1 MGKLLAKIKGPE
13 DLPSLTVAELVELAA
28 EIRKTIIDVVA
39 RNGGHLAP
47 NLGVVEL
54 TLALHSVLNSPRD
67 KIIWDVGHQCYV
79 HKLLTGRQEQFP
91 TLRTAGGLSGFPKP
105 EESPHDVVGTGHTST
120 SISSALGLALARDLK
135 GEDYTVCAV
144 IGDGALTGGLALEGL
159 NHAGHVGTDLL
170 VVLNDNEMS
179 ISPNVGALS
188 SYLSRLRADPAYGK
202 LKADVEY
209 ILRKIPAIGGQVVK
223 SVERVKDSL
232 KYLLVAGVVF
242 EELGFTY
249 LGPIDG
255 HNIPRLKQVLTSALK
270 VKGPVLVHVIT
281 TKGKGYPPAEAEPDR
296 FHGIG
301 PFDPATGKAKKKK
314 AHPSY
319 TEVFAETL
327 VKLAERDHRIV
338 GITAAMPMGTG
349 LDRLARQF
357 PNRCFDV
364 GIAEQHAVTL
374 AAGLATGGLKPV
386 VAIYSTFLQR
396 AYDQIVHDICL
407 ANLPVVFAID
417 RGGVV
422 GEDGPTHHGVFDLAY
437 LRSLPGMTLMA
448 PKDEAELQQM
458 LVTALGHRGP
468 IALRYPRGAGE
479 GARLWENPAPLPIGK
494 AEVVR
499 PGSDLTLLALGP
511 MVARALAAAEIL
523 ARDGIDA
530 AVVNARFV
538 KPLDEE
544 TILAYAQRTGKLVT
558 IEDHVCQG
566 GFGSAVLELL
576 AQKGVTGC
584 RVVMMGYGDQF
595 IEHGS
600 REYLLEKY
608 KLTAAGIVETVR
620 CEFDL
625 PARREPVGQGQGRGK
640 EHG

>member
-1 MGKLLAKIKGPE
+1 
-13 DLPSLTVAELVELAA
+13 
-28 EIRKTIIDVVA
+28 
-39 RNGGHLAP
+39 
-47 NLGVVEL
+47 
-54 TLALHSVLNSPRD
+54 
-67 KIIWDVGHQCYV
+67 
-79 HKLLTGRQEQFP
+79 
-91 TLRTAGGLSGFPKP
+91 
-105 EESPHDVVGTGHTST
+105 
-120 SISSALGLALARDLK
+120 
-135 GEDYTVCAV
+135 
-144 IGDGALTGGLALEGL
+144 
-159 NHAGHVGTDLL
+159 
-170 VVLNDNEMS
+170 
-179 ISPNVGALS
+179 
-188 SYLSRLRADPAYGK
+188 
-202 LKADVEY
+202 
-209 ILRKIPAIGGQVVK
+209 VVK

-407 ANLPVVFAID
+407 ANLPRYWNELPGSFFN
-417 RGGVV
+417 RHTV
-422 GEDGPTHHGVFDLAY
+422 GNPSVAS
-437 LRSLPGMTLMA
+437 RSLWTHGFRFYFTPLTGVLFTV
-448 PKDEAELQQM
+448 PSRYY
-458 LVTALGHRGP
+458 ALS
-468 IALRYPRGAGE
+468 
-479 GARLWENPAPLPIGK
+479 
-494 AEVVR
+494 V
-499 PGSDLTLLALGP
+499 S
-511 MVARALAAAEIL
+511 
-523 ARDGIDA
+523 
-530 AVVNARFV
+530 
-538 KPLDEE
+538 
-544 TILAYAQRTGKLVT
+544 
-558 IEDHVCQG
+558 
-566 GFGSAVLELL
+566 
-576 AQKGVTGC
+576 KGV
-584 RVVMMGYGDQF
+584 
-595 IEHGS
+595 
-600 REYLLEKY
+600 
-608 KLTAAGIVETVR
+608 
-620 CEFDL
+620 
-625 PARREPVGQGQGRGK
+625 
-640 EHG
+640 